1 MSSLKKKHWIVI
13 SFLLFCTNLFANS
26 LYSDD
31 NYVSLHGDKKKLSEG
46 DIVTVLI
53 YEQASASTSAG
64 TDTDRETE
72 ISASASGTNT
82 SRRAGLDVGSDFSG
96 GGSISREG
104 KLIASVSVR
113 VQSILDSGDMFIQ
126 GQQLIEFNDETQH
139 INIEGTIRPNDITPD
154 NTVLSTRIADAR
166 ITYKGDGLLGKQ
178 QQPGVFS
185 KLMGWL
191 F

>member
-1 MSSLKKKHWIVI
+1 MSHMKKQAIASI
-13 SFLLFCTNLFANS
+13 ALYIYCMSLFANS

-31 NYVSLHGDKKKLSEG
+31 GYVSLHSDKKKLSQG

-64 TDTDRETE
+64 TDTERDTE
-72 ISASASGTNT
+72 ISGTVTGTNT
-82 SRRAGLDVGSDFSG
+82 NRRAGLDVGSDFSG
-96 GGSISREG
+96 GGSISRQG
-104 KLIASVSVR
+104 KLIASVSVKIKE
-113 VQSILDSGDMFIQ
+113 VLESGDMFIQ

-139 INIEGTIRPNDITPD
+139 INIEGTIRPSDITPE
-154 NTVLSTRIADAR
+154 NTVLSSRIADAK
-166 ITYKGDGLLGKQ
+166 ITYRGDGLLGKQ
-178 QQPGVFS
+178 QKPGLFS

>member
-1 MSSLKKKHWIVI
+1 MRSIKEKFTLTIILLAWCIQ
-13 SFLLFCTNLFANS
+13 SFASS

-31 NYVSLHGDKKKLSEG
+31 NYTSLHADKRKLSQG
-46 DIVTVLI
+46 DIVTVLV

-64 TDTDRETE
+64 TDTERETG
-72 ISASASGTNT
+72 ISGSITSTNQAKRG
-82 SRRAGLDVGSDFSG
+82 SLDVGSDFSG

-104 KLIASVSVR
+104 KLIASVSVK
-113 VQSILDSGDMFIQ
+113 VQSVLGSGDMIIK
-126 GQQLIEFNDETQH
+126 GQQLIEFNDETQF
-139 INIEGTIRPNDITPD
+139 INIEGTIRPNDISPD
-154 NTVLSTRIADAR
+154 NTVLSTRIADAK

-178 QQPGVFS
+178 QKPGFFS

>member
-1 MSSLKKKHWIVI
+1 MSCIKKTVLVTM
-13 SFLLFCTNLFANS
+13 LLTWFIQASANS
-26 LYSDD
+26 LYSDS
-31 NYVSLHGDKKKLSEG
+31 NYVSLHSDKKKLSQG
-46 DIVTVLI
+46 DIVTVLV

-64 TDTDRETE
+64 TDTERDTE
-72 ISASASGTNT
+72 ISGTLTGTNKT
-82 SRRAGLDVGSDFSG
+82 RRAGLDIGSDFSG

-104 KLIASVSVR
+104 KLIASVSVK
-113 VQSILDSGDMFIQ
+113 VKSVLSSGDMVIK
-126 GQQLIEFNDETQH
+126 GQQLIEFNDETQF
-139 INIEGTIRPNDITPD
+139 INIEGTIRPSDISPD

-178 QQPGVFS
+178 QQPGFFS